1 MVSRSSRFNIYL
13 LLLVALVALA
23 GCQSPET
30 KREKQLAT
38 LRVYLEVNPYPPG
51 RSQEVIVLRAAPMK
65 VNVETSPFLNEIHVA
80 SAKVTETPGGFMLT
94 VRFNQK
100 GQWLLEQYTAAQPN
114 RRMAVRCQWGVP
126 PEVQDR
132 WVAAPLITQRL
143 KDGVLSFTPDTSR
156 DEAEQ
161 IAIGLNNY
169 AGDSLLKE
177 ESDEPKPDKPKASK
191 KTEDAK

>member
-1 MVSRSSRFNIYL
+1 MVRRTLRFNIYL
-13 LLLVALVALA
+13 LLLVTLA
-23 GCQSPET
+23 VLTGCQSPET

-51 RSQEVIVLRAAPMK
+51 SSQEIFVLRAAPMK
-65 VNVETSPFLNEIHVA
+65 LNVEKGPFLNEIHVA

-114 RRMAVRCQWGVP
+114 RRMAIRCQWGVP
-126 PEVQDR
+126 PNVQDR
-132 WVAAPLITQRL
+132 WVAAPLITQRI

-156 DEAEQ
+156 DEADQ

-169 AGDSLLKE
+169 AGDSLIKE
-177 ESDEPKPDKPKASK
+177 ESDEPKADKPKPAK
-191 KTEDAK
+191 KTEDSK